1 MNTDDKRTRVD
12 NEDDPALLA
21 RTLQAL
27 APWAVSAAAHEASVQ
42 ALRKVE
48 RGAAKFTPASIP
60 ASALPAGVSIEL
72 GKYVPHYDSELAK
85 IRAGADATLSQ
96 IAHEAGHAKMVGTPK
111 TAPVRHAL
119 GRATYEPGARIM
131 GSRAANVLSPILYS
145 QFFSDLVTPEKSDSM
160 VYKAIDGLQRHS
172 GLVIGSLMAGP
183 LLHELGAT
191 IIGARLAKQYAGQAY
206 STTLKELGPAFGTY
220 AASAL
225 PHIYLSQV
233 AEKRYRETHPEPVKE
248 DIKTAGASRILVLY
262 ADDIADLALQGYR
275 LRHVLPFNH
284 EQHSDIP
291 RPVEVK
297 PPEPKIAMV
306 AELAAGLT
314 GATLGGATGAWI
326 GGKGRRL
333 PGTLIGSAIG
343 AGMGIAAMPKIPT
356 YEPQDTP

>member
-1 MNTDDKRTRVD
+1 M
-12 NEDDPALLA
+12 
-21 RTLQAL
+21 
-27 APWAVSAAAHEASVQ
+27 
-42 ALRKVE
+42 
-48 RGAAKFTPASIP
+48 
-60 ASALPAGVSIEL
+60 
-72 GKYVPHYDSELAK
+72 
-85 IRAGADATLSQ
+85 
-96 IAHEAGHAKMVGTPK
+96 
-111 TAPVRHAL
+111 
-119 GRATYEPGARIM
+119 
-131 GSRAANVLSPILYS
+131 
-145 QFFSDLVTPEKSDSM
+145 
-160 VYKAIDGLQRHS
+160 
-172 GLVIGSLMAGP
+172 
-183 LLHELGAT
+183 
-191 IIGARLAKQYAGQAY
+191 
-206 STTLKELGPAFGTY
+206 
-220 AASAL
+220 
-225 PHIYLSQV
+225 
-233 AEKRYRETHPEPVKE
+233 
-248 DIKTAGASRILVLY
+248 LY